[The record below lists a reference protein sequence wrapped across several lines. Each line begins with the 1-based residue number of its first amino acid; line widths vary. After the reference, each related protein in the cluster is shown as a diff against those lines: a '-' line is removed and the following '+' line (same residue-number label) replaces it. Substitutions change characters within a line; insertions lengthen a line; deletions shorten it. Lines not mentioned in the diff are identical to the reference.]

1 MCALVEGK
9 ETGTGS
15 GTRPRRSVLAKTPPD
30 RRACLTHV
38 SRGEQVSVLVH
49 LTSAANF

>member
-1 MCALVEGK
+1 MRALVEGK

-15 GTRPRRSVLAKTPPD
+15 GTRSRRSVLAKTPPD
-30 RRACLTHV
+30 RCACFTHV
-38 SRGEQVSVLVH
+38 SRGEQGSGLVH